1 MNSLGNFKLSKEW
14 KVFRI
19 MIWIIPRI
27 KRIRGNYGS
36 TISAKSEFKA
46 KQNKNKMQDTTVPS
60 LHLKKMAPIDIEFN
74 DLTYAI
80 SGKGTIILNIAL
92 FE

>member
-1 MNSLGNFKLSKEW
+1 
-14 KVFRI
+14 
-19 MIWIIPRI
+19 
-27 KRIRGNYGS
+27 
-36 TISAKSEFKA
+36 
-46 KQNKNKMQDTTVPS
+46 MQDTTVPS